1 MSSSHRFTV
10 LLTATIGLG
19 LSATLVATT
28 AVASAP
34 AAHGSPGVH
43 SLGDRLF
50 PTLGN
55 GGYDVQDYD
64 LSLRYRPDRTT
75 MAASVTIRALST
87 QALSSF
93 SLDSVAQR
101 ITGVRVDG
109 RAVPFRLDPA
119 QEKLIVTA
127 RIPDRRLFDVRIDYV
142 ADRSQNPAPPGTTL
156 PPGVDWPI
164 EAWVKTPDGFA
175 TFGQPNRAHQFFPSN
190 DYPSDKARY
199 TVRLTVPSDR
209 TAVSAG
215 RLLAKYRHHGET
227 TWIYR
232 TDHPIKPDV
241 LPIAV
246 GRFREIEQT
255 GPHGLPVRSYVTLE
269 KAPNGQTLTEP
280 MELNARQTPAQLA
293 WLEQQIGRPF
303 PYESYGVV
311 GLASAYNGVALETA
325 TLSTFGGQLA
335 APPEDEA
342 PTLVHEMA
350 HQYFGDAVAVRTWDD
365 MWLSEGHA
373 RYYER
378 KYAGERGFIDY
389 TAELKTLYER
399 DQSLRDEQGPAGRL
413 KNPGSVLFD
422 TDAPGQ
428 LMLVGLNHLVGDA
441 TFRTIERTFY
451 DRYRDGVAS
460 TADYV
465 AIANQLSGRDLTPY
479 FDAWLYSP
487 ITPPMP
493 GHPDWHS
500 TKKA

>member
-1 MSSSHRFTV
+1 MSTPHRITA
-10 LLTATIGLG
+10 LLAATIGL
-19 LSATLVATT
+19 TLTAGT
-28 AVASAP
+28 AVAGPAQDDFTPGARSA
-34 AAHGSPGVH
+34 
-43 SLGDRLF
+43 GDRLF

-64 LSLRYRPDRTT
+64 LSLHYRPDRTT
-75 MAASVTIRALST
+75 MAASVTLRALAT
-87 QALSSF
+87 QALSEF
-93 SLDSVAQR
+93 SLDSVAQQ
-101 ITGVRVDG
+101 ITAVRVDG
-109 RAVPFRLDPA
+109 RAVAFRLDPA
-119 QEKLIVTA
+119 TEKLIVTA
-127 RIPDRRLFDVRIDYV
+127 RIPDRHVFTVHVDYV
-142 ADRSQNPAPPGTTL
+142 ADRAKNPAPPGVTL
-156 PPGVDWPI
+156 PPGVAWPV
-164 EAWVKTPDGFA
+164 EAWANTPDGFGVM
-175 TFGQPNRAHQFFPSN
+175 GQPNRAHQFFPSN
-190 DYPSDKARY
+190 DHPSDKARY
-199 TVRLTVPSDR
+199 TVRLTAPSDR

-215 RLLAKYRHHGET
+215 RLLTKYRLHGET

-246 GRFREIEQT
+246 GRFREIKQT
-255 GPHGLPVRSYVTLE
+255 GPHGLPIRSYVTLE
-269 KAPNGQTLTEP
+269 KAPNGQELTGP

-303 PYESYGVV
+303 PYERYGVL

-325 TLSTFGGQLA
+325 TLSTFG
-335 APPEDEA
+335 APLTLPPKDEA

-389 TAELKTLYER
+389 TAELKALYER
-399 DQSLRDEQGPAGRL
+399 DQSMRDEQGPAGRL
-413 KNPGSVLFD
+413 KNSGSVLFD
-422 TDAPGQ
+422 TDVPGQ
-428 LMLVGLNHLVGDA
+428 LMLVGLNQLVGDA

-460 TADYV
+460 TAHYV
-465 AIANQLSGRDLTPY
+465 AIANQISGRDLTPY
-479 FDAWLYSP
+479 FDAWLYSST
-487 ITPPMP
+487 TPPMP

-500 TKKA
+500 TAKKVS